1 MSSRNRCLEIQDAVS
16 LLSQRVSLLAVI
28 LEYSFPKTTRGTDYC
43 CSIRIVDPSHHETGV
58 AVNFFAPIAEKLP
71 HVSAAGDVI
80 HLCNVTV
87 RSHSGE
93 VNLVYNKA
101 QSSFGL
107 YHGKDGG
114 DFVPYQ
120 VSPKYEHASEDKIFI
135 DKLRKWLVNFQPNE
149 GTLVLQP
156 VIPSRNDFRLFSEI
170 KEGDHMNFACKILH
184 FCEAAKD
191 EWFIYAWDGTDT
203 PPNIIRSK
211 LEDEMNCPLSLQLE
225 SLPLPRDLYCTF
237 PTVGSLLRIAFDRC
251 IEKSGLHH
259 LLNNVKFKWIKLV
272 SMRLEVH
279 AGLWRAVFTNFTKI
293 RYASAED
300 NLILMR
306 KRLSNE
312 RISLKFERNSLGYVP
327 VPSSV
332 TVVPVKYDS
341 VPYVTLMDALTHEEV
356 TAKFKCVV
364 RVVSAL
370 PCQPEMVR
378 SSSGIYRMR
387 LTLEDATTRIHAYVF
402 GEDGVCTI
410 LAIHRF
416 RVLFNYFYDTELK
429 SLFLTSV
436 LLYHF

>member
-1 MSSRNRCLEIQDAVS
+1 MGSRNRCLEIQDALS

-43 CSIRIVDPSHHETGV
+43 CSIRIVDPSHHGTGV

-107 YHGKDGG
+107 YHGNDGG

-120 VSPKYEHASEDKIFI
+120 VSAKYERANEDKVFI
-135 DKLRKWLVNFQPNE
+135 DKLRKWLINFQPNE
-149 GTLVLQP
+149 G
-156 VIPSRNDFRLFSEI
+156 RNDFRLLREI
-170 KEGDHMNFACKILH
+170 KEGDHMNLACKILH

-191 EWFIYAWDGTDT
+191 GWFVYVWDGTDT

-211 LEDEMNCPLSLQLE
+211 LEDEMNCPLPLQLE
-225 SLPLPRDLYCTF
+225 SSPLPRDLYCTF
-237 PTVGSLLRIAFDRC
+237 PTIGSILRIAFDGC
-251 IEKSGLHH
+251 IEKSGLH

-272 SMRLEVH
+272 NMRLEVH
-279 AGLWRAVFTNFTKI
+279 AGLWRGVFTPFTKI
-293 RYASAED
+293 RYTSAED
-300 NLILMR
+300 NLIITR

-332 TVVPVKYDS
+332 TVVPVKYDC
-341 VPYVTLMDALTHEEV
+341 VPYVTLMDALTHEQV

-378 SSSGIYRMR
+378 TSSGIYRMR
-387 LTLEDATTRIHAYVF
+387 LTLEDATARIHAYVF
-402 GEDGVCTI
+402 AEDGVCTN
-410 LAIHRF
+410 F
-416 RVLFNYFYDTELK
+416 SYC
-429 SLFLTSV
+429 S
-436 LLYHF
+436 